1 MTIEEKYIHARLLG
15 LLISKFYDLKEQ
27 NIELG
32 TNGIE
37 TEALINWSSANAAI
51 KELNTTRREL
61 LSQPRTEEI
70 YNQLEKLYDD
80 VQAKKTD
87 LKTAEVTL
95 KIKSEDFSSQ
105 GELEKYIIFKIG
117 QKLFDL
123 SFDIHDFDNE
133 YSTLIG
139 WYSASEKIK
148 EINKQLSNL
157 YVNSKSENNPVI
169 VKQVQNLR
177 LNKYVF
183 EIEKYNHAKSLNNYA
198 SLKKIDSCPIK
209 CDPPKPPQQQH
220 TQQRQREKFK
230 TDSETAANSAPTNS
244 SPVSYQNY
252 KKKVR

>member
-1 MTIEEKYIHARLLG
+1 MTVEEKYIHARLLG

-32 TNGIE
+32 INGIE

-70 YNQLEKLYDD
+70 YNRLEKLYDD

-133 YSTLIG
+133 YATLIG

-157 YVNSKSENNPVI
+157 YVNSKSENNPAI
-169 VKQVQNLR
+169 IKQVQNLR
-177 LNKYVF
+177 LNKYVL

-198 SLKKIDSCPIK
+198 SLKKIDNCPIK
-209 CDPPKPPQQQH
+209 CDPPKPPQH

-244 SPVSYQNY
+244 SPASYQNY

>member
-1 MTIEEKYIHARLLG
+1 MTVEEKYIHARLLG

-37 TEALINWSSANAAI
+37 TEALINWSSANATI

-177 LNKYVF
+177 LNKYVL

-198 SLKKIDSCPIK
+198 SLKKIDNCPIK

-220 TQQRQREKFK
+220 TRQREKFK

-244 SPVSYQNY
+244 SPASYQNY